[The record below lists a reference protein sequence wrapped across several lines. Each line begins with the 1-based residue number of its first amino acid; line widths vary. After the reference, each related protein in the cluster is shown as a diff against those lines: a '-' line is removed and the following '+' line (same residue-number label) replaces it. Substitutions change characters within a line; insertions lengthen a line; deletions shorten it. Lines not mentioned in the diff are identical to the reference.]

1 MMEQLRAH
9 GFDPGP
15 MQRPVATGFV
25 AGGLC
30 VPIAIAIFARS
41 GALQS
46 PAMVALAAFVLVLEG
61 ALYGRV
67 FRRAAND
74 KRGGWMFGMASGFAA
89 WTVVIELVRA
99 AHANLYGVAAM
110 GLFGGFV
117 LHGAVVGL
125 VFPWVHAT
133 VRRGARVRPVAAQRM
148 RHL

>member
-30 VPIAIAIFARS
+30 TPTAIAIFAWS
-41 GALQS
+41 GALRS

-74 KRGGWMFGMASGFAA
+74 KRGGWMFGMAFGFATWVA
-89 WTVVIELVRA
+89 VIALVRL
-99 AHANLYGVAAM
+99 AHADLFGIAAM

-117 LHGAVVGL
+117 VHGAVVGL
-125 VFPWVHAT
+125 VFPWVHG
-133 VRRGARVRPVAAQRM
+133 VVKRRREVHRSRA
-148 RHL
+148 